1 MSGGVLLFLDP
12 MSEAQLKAFLPMLA
26 LIPLCFKSFK
36 QLLIVLLSSSMPTWK
51 ISGSPLITSRTLRLM
66 FLMNSWKMPPVA

>member
-1 MSGGVLLFLDP
+1 
-12 MSEAQLKAFLPMLA
+12 MLA